1 MNLQSL
7 KPASALAGR
16 FGVKAMV
23 YGPPGCG
30 KTPIFNTAPK
40 PVLMV
45 VEPGML
51 SMRNSKIPC
60 FEAYTYQGINE
71 FCQWLFN
78 STETKNFDSVG
89 VDSISQMAEIILTA
103 KLAVNKDG
111 RKAYGEMSR
120 EVMAIVNALYYLPNK
135 HVYLIAKQTS
145 VDEGGALKRK
155 PYFPGQDLNVKVPHL
170 YDEILH
176 MSLATIPGVV
186 GQQMAFRTRESFDIM
201 ARDRSGM
208 LNEFEPTDLTALFK
222 KAMS

>member
-16 FGVKAMV
+16 FGVKSLV
-23 YGPPGCG
+23 YGPPGTG
-30 KTPIFNTAPK
+30 KTPIINTAPR

-51 SMRNSKIPC
+51 SMRDSNVPA
-60 FEAYTYQGINE
+60 FEAYTYNGISE
-71 FCQWLFN
+71 FTQWLFN
-78 STETKNFDSVG
+78 SAETRNFDTVG
-89 VDSISQMAEIILTA
+89 IDSISQMAEIILTA

-120 EVMAIVNALYYLPNK
+120 EVMTIVNGLYFLPQK
-135 HVYLIAKQTS
+135 HVYLIAKETHI
-145 VDEGGALKRK
+145 EMAGTNIRR

-170 YDEILH
+170 YDII
-176 MSLATIPGVV
+176 MRLAPAIVLPG
-186 GQQMAFRTRESFDIM
+186 QTHIAFQTRGSFDIM
-201 ARDRSGM
+201 ARDRSGRLADYEP
-208 LNEFEPTDLTALFK
+208 LNLTALFT